1 MTEVLSLIEEQGR
14 AFDEFKGGIDS
25 RFTAMQDELAN
36 LKRPTASSE
45 APAATNSEP
54 IAWGHTTDG
63 KRVPFLSKEQKMVD
77 FVYKDN
83 NQPFTEFEGS
93 GDPNVANY
101 FEGDFN
107 RLSAGAFLRASVLGP
122 RNEIERKVLAESG
135 GPTGGYTVPEIL
147 SARVIDRLRAK
158 SVLSQA
164 GAITVPLETQR
175 TVIARLDSDPT
186 PVWRGENEQV
196 SESEP
201 TFGAIAFDTRSL
213 AVLVKVS
220 RELLE
225 DSLNIEEAL
234 MGALSS
240 SLALELDRVGMF
252 GNGADEPLGITQANG
267 IGSVSMGTNG
277 AAITDWSSVLDLLLE
292 IEQDNA
298 GPTTAIIQAPRTWRT
313 IEGFVDSTGQP
324 LQPPPAIAAIPR
336 LTTTSVPID
345 QTMGSATN
353 ASSMIAGNFSQ
364 VMIGLRTGIRI
375 EVLKEAYA
383 DHLQYAF
390 LAHLRAD
397 IALAHR
403 ESFAEL
409 SGIVPA

>member
-1 MTEVLSLIEEQGR
+1 MTEVLTLIEEQGR

-36 LKRPTASSE
+36 LKRPTATCSVQTV
-45 APAATNSEP
+45 TNSEP
-54 IAWGHTTDG
+54 IAWGRTTNG
-63 KRVPFLSKEQKMVD
+63 KRVPFLSNEHKMVD
-77 FVYKDN
+77 FINRDN
-83 NQPFTEFEGS
+83 NQAFT
-93 GDPNVANY
+93 DQKANSY

-107 RLSAGAFLRASVLGP
+107 QLSAGAFLRASVLGP
-122 RNEIERKVLAESG
+122 RNEVERKALAESG

-252 GNGADEPLGITQANG
+252 GNGTDEPLGITQASG
-267 IGSVSMGTNG
+267 IGSISMGTNG
-277 AAITDWSSVLDLLLE
+277 ATITDWSRVLDLLLE

-298 GPTTAIIQAPRTWRT
+298 GPTTAIIQAPRTWRS

-345 QTMGSATN
+345 QTKGSATN

-375 EVLKEAYA
+375 EVLKEAFA

-397 IALAHR
+397 IAIAHR

>member
-1 MTEVLSLIEEQGR
+1 MTEVLTLIEEQGR

-36 LKRPTASSE
+36 LKRPTAPGNV
-45 APAATNSEP
+45 PAVTNSEP
-54 IAWGHTTDG
+54 IAWGRTTDG
-63 KRVPFLSKEQKMVD
+63 KRVPFLSKEHKMVD
-77 FVYKDN
+77 FINRDN
-83 NQPFTEFEGS
+83 NQAFTDQKADS
-93 GDPNVANY
+93 Y
-101 FEGDFN
+101 FDGDFN
-107 RLSAGAFLRASVLGP
+107 QLSAGAFLRASVLGP
-122 RNEIERKVLAESG
+122 RDEVERKALAESG

-147 SARVIDRLRAK
+147 SARVIDRLRTK
-158 SVLSQA
+158 SVLNQA

-252 GNGADEPLGITQANG
+252 GNGTDEPLGITQASG
-267 IGSVSMGTNG
+267 IGSISMGTNG
-277 AAITDWSSVLDLLLE
+277 AAITDWSRVLDLLLE

-313 IEGFVDSTGQP
+313 IEGFVDTTGQP

-345 QTMGSATN
+345 QTKGTATN
-353 ASSMIAGNFSQ
+353 ASTMIAGNFSQ
-364 VMIGLRTGIRI
+364 VMVGLRTGIRI